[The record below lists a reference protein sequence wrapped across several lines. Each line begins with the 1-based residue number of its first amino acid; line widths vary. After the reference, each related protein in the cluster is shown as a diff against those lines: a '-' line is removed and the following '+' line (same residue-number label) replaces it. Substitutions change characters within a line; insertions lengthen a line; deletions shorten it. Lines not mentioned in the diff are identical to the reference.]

1 MRKFISLISSFVFI
15 LGVVA
20 VPFYYSIVAL
30 TKPKTVAMVI
40 REVDYKQVIQKN
52 PALKKTL
59 AKYDIT
65 PTDADTIMK
74 STQAGKLVEIYADE
88 VTQIFLDI
96 PDKKKLD
103 VGYIKGIVNNNIDKF
118 LDITEQNTNFKLDH
132 KTLKK
137 EVAQFLEKNE
147 PTIEESV
154 ELIEEVRDVVK
165 TIHTSRVVEKKISF
179 WIAVVFIIV
188 SLIMMADIIVLMHS
202 NGFLWVGID
211 FAIISVLLGL
221 IIGFCKS
228 NFINTLAL
236 GISNFGVSIIESAI
250 MVSTEKMLIAA
261 FGTTILSVLFIGF
274 FVALKLLKR
283 KYLNNTLPKAQEDI
297 AVEEL

>member
-52 PALKKTL
+52 PALKKTF

-65 PTDADTIMK
+65 PTDVDTIMK
-74 STQAGKLVEIYADE
+74 STQAGELVEIYADE